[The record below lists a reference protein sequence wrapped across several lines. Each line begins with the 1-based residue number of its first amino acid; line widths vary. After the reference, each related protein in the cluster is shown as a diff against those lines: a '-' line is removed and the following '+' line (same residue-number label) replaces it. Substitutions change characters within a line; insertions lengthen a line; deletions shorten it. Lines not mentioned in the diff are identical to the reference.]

1 MVDFY
6 FAHYMDNASHQENNE
21 ITLKELQTNLENEKM
36 NSLNLAVIIS
46 TAALLVSGA
55 AFAEDT
61 YKNNAHN
68 QNFMSKRPYAQPL
81 PDSAYEKSSEFEGAT
96 LIRGEVE
103 ESANT
108 QNKSAINKNT
118 QVQRMNQLSKRP
130 Y

>member
-1 MVDFY
+1 MIV
-6 FAHYMDNASHQENNE
+6 
-21 ITLKELQTNLENEKM
+21 
-36 NSLNLAVIIS
+36 S
-46 TAALLVSGA
+46 TAALLVSGTVLA
-55 AFAEDT
+55 QDT

-81 PDSAYEKSSEFEGAT
+81 PDNAYEKNNEFEGAT

-103 ESANT
+103 ESE
-108 QNKSAINKNT
+108 SAINKHT

>member
-6 FAHYMDNASHQENNE
+6 FAHYMDNASHRESNE

-55 AFAEDT
+55 ALAEDT

-81 PDSAYEKSSEFEGAT
+81 PDSAYEKSNEFEGAT
-96 LIRGEVE
+96 LIRGEIE
-103 ESANT
+103 ESER
-108 QNKSAINKNT
+108 AINKNT